1 MVVVLVDD
9 DARYY
14 SQVEVVVVH
23 QCDTDE
29 GIAAPSLI
37 VKILISFPT
46 RDAATSATK

>member
-14 SQVEVVVVH
+14 SQVVVVH

-46 RDAATSATK
+46 RNAATSATK